1 MIVNQEL
8 TISEIRTKLVE
19 LQTKLDKVADVGDK
33 ISSMGATVEYN
44 KRYNHIKQ
52 QIQELNDMLSLKKRR
67 GE

>member
-1 MIVNQEL
+1 MIVNQES
-8 TISEIRTKLVE
+8 TISEIRAKLAE
-19 LQTKLDKVADVGDK
+19 LQRKLDEVADVGDK
-33 ISSMGATVEYN
+33 ISSMGVTVEYN

>member
-8 TISEIRTKLVE
+8 TISEIRTKLAE
-19 LQTKLDKVADVGDK
+19 LQAKLDEVADVGDK